1 MTADRRMGVH
11 EETGQVKKIICVMAV
26 ICLLT
31 GFAYSLALASVN
43 ELVDAAIDRGASY
56 LRQAVREDRHHL
68 ACRASDGSECP
79 VHKTGHVFAGFFI
92 AQAIGD
98 LLSPA
103 EKQKITDRMDAEN
116 RGGVWGYMIYAP
128 VDSDDTAFVIRTNR
142 LLGKNMAAD
151 SLLRFYDKD
160 AGAFTTF
167 DGRGPAVL
175 VYEPSEAA
183 NYGLHPEV
191 NANVFTLLAD
201 TPLAGLINDDL
212 IIRAQTPQ
220 GWWHSYFY
228 PGHYYATA
236 MSLTLL
242 CKIKKGEDARKKG
255 IAFLQSSQKRDGSW
269 GGAYDTALALSALAA
284 CGVFDET
291 FRRGISWLTLQ
302 QRPDGSW
309 RDEEVPLWEYTYKD
323 QPKVIWRAYDTDG
336 VLTTALSVSALR
348 GAQKGK

>member
-1 MTADRRMGVH
+1 M
-11 EETGQVKKIICVMAV
+11 KKNICVMAV
-26 ICLLT
+26 IVLLG
-31 GFAYSLALASVN
+31 GFACLPARASVN
-43 ELVDAAIDRGASY
+43 EPVDAAIDRGASY
-56 LRQAVREDRHHL
+56 IRQAVREDRYHL
-68 ACRASDGSECP
+68 ACRASDGSGCP
-79 VHKTGHVFAGFFI
+79 VHGTGHVFAGFFI
-92 AQAIGD
+92 AEAIGD
-98 LLSPA
+98 LLLPV
-103 EKQKITDRMDAEN
+103 EKQKIINRMDAEN
-116 RGGVWGYMIYAP
+116 RGGVWGYMIHAP

-167 DGRGPAVL
+167 DGRGTAAL
-175 VYEPSEAA
+175 VDEPSEAG

-228 PGHYYATA
+228 PGHYYATT

-269 GGAYDTALALSALAA
+269 GGAYDTALAMRALAA

-291 FRRGISWLTLQ
+291 FRRGISRLTLQ

-323 QPKVIWRAYDTDG
+323 HPKVIWRAYDTDG
-336 VLTTALSVSALR
+336 VVTTALAVSALR
-348 GAQKGK
+348 GTQKGK

>member
-1 MTADRRMGVH
+1 M
-11 EETGQVKKIICVMAV
+11 KKIICVMAV

-31 GFAYSLALASVN
+31 GFAYSLVLASGDGSIGVS
-43 ELVDAAIDRGASY
+43 IDRGASY
-56 LRQAVREDRHHL
+56 LKKAVREDRHHL

-92 AQAIGD
+92 AEAIGD

-116 RGGVWGYMIYAP
+116 RQGVWGYMIYAP

-142 LLGKNMAAD
+142 LLGKNKAAD

-167 DGRGPAVL
+167 DGRGPAAL
-175 VYEPSEAA
+175 VYEPSEAG
-183 NYGLHPEV
+183 NYALHPEV

-228 PGHYYATA
+228 PGRYYATA
-236 MSLTLL
+236 MSLKML
-242 CKIKKGEDARKKG
+242 CKTKKGENARKKG
-255 IAFLQSSQKRDGSW
+255 IAFLQSSQKPDGSW
-269 GGAYDTALALSALAA
+269 GGAYDTALALHALAA
-284 CGVFDET
+284 CGVYDDAFGK
-291 FRRGISWLTLQ
+291 GISWLALQ
-302 QRPDGSW
+302 QKPDGSW

-323 QPKVIWRAYDTDG
+323 HPKVIWRAYDTNS
-336 VLTTALSVSALR
+336 VVTTALAVSALR
-348 GAQKGK
+348 SAQRGK